1 MRHQQAGDHLDLW
14 RGIDDA
20 IWREAI
26 RALPA
31 PAARIA
37 MPPTRAPAT
46 DRPPAPA
53 APKVA
58 ETV

>member
-20 IWREAI
+20 IWREAM
-26 RALPA
+26 RAVPGPAARVALPPVRA
-31 PAARIA
+31 PAADC
-37 MPPTRAPAT
+37 PPV
-46 DRPPAPA
+46 PA
-53 APKVA
+53 APKAV

>member
-1 MRHQQAGDHLDLW
+1 MRQQQAGDHLDLW

-20 IWREAI
+20 IWREAM

-37 MPPTRAPAT
+37 MPPMQTLSADRAPAL
-46 DRPPAPA
+46 AVKAVKA
-53 APKVA
+53 A
-58 ETV
+58 